1 MSAGFSFGSTPTAA
15 STQAGLFGAAPAAPA
30 TAASAG
36 FSFGGATA
44 KPSAP
49 TLTLPT
55 TSTAPASFNFG
66 TTPAA
71 ATQASTGFGFG
82 ATPAA
87 TTQASSGF
95 SFGATPAAS
104 TQASTGFSFG
114 GTSAA
119 PGASQPATG
128 FSLTVP
134 AATPAASTGFSFG
147 TPAASQPSAGFG
159 LAGAAAASSAP
170 ALTLNL
176 GAAAPASSASVG
188 LGGKLQVGLGGTVTA
203 LDGSAA
209 GGEGKTDGK
218 PPKETD
224 VPPEIVQTVQTFEKH
239 VKEQKAE
246 GEQISRHSWNSVQS
260 VGDETASLRQLL
272 AGVEASVQ
280 RHAAAAAQLKQD
292 VCALLKRAE
301 VAQRTSEI
309 SAGLQHE
316 NTAPQELFERLVQQ
330 YEADMVTYR
339 RQIDQ
344 LESLLAAADGA
355 GFVSPEEL
363 MRSIRQLHE
372 TFVWL
377 AGHLQTV
384 HEKVQALKDHYLA
397 YRRTVVGD
405 TSDVFGAAR
414 GSAAPARPVSPP
426 PPRPGPSPFAVDRN
440 AAAAAVAQAL
450 GQPPLP
456 VATPA
461 PVAGGLYG
469 PAPAAAAAPATGGL
483 FGSGSTTFG
492 AAAANPFGTPAAG
505 LKLDPPPGSKR
516 GKVN

>member
-1 MSAGFSFGSTPTAA
+1 MATGFSFGGTPASSASTGFSFGATPAA
-15 STQAGLFGAAPAAPA
+15 STGFSFGASAAKPAGTTLTLPTASSAGTGFSFGAAPAA
-30 TAASAG
+30 S
-36 FSFGGATA
+36 
-44 KPSAP
+44 
-49 TLTLPT
+49 
-55 TSTAPASFNFG
+55 
-66 TTPAA
+66 
-71 ATQASTGFGFG
+71 TQASTGFG
-82 ATPAA
+82 
-87 TTQASSGF
+87 
-95 SFGATPAAS
+95 FGATPAAS

-114 GTSAA
+114 ATPAATSAA
-119 PGASQPATG
+119 QPATG
-128 FSLTVP
+128 FSLGAP

-147 TPAASQPSAGFG
+147 SAAAPQPSTGFG
-159 LAGAAAASSAP
+159 LGTAVTSSAP

-176 GAAAPASSASVG
+176 GGAAPASSAAVG

-203 LDGSAA
+203 LDGSGSGA
-209 GGEGKTDGK
+209 EGKADGK
-218 PPKETD
+218 APKETD
-224 VPPEIVQTVQTFEKH
+224 VPPEIVQTVREFEKH

-246 GEQISRHSWNSVQS
+246 GEQIARHSWGSVQN
-260 VGDETASLRQLL
+260 VGEETAALRRLL
-272 AGVEASVQ
+272 AAVEASVQ

-344 LESLLAAADGA
+344 LESLLAAADGT

-405 TSDVFGAAR
+405 TSDVFAAR
-414 GSAAPARPVSPP
+414 SSAAPARPASPP

-450 GQPPLP
+450 GQPPPP
-456 VATPA
+456 VAAPA
-461 PVAGGLYG
+461 VGAPLYG
-469 PAPAAAAAPATGGL
+469 ATPAAAPAAGGL

-492 AAAANPFGTPAAG
+492 AAAAANPFGTAGAG

-516 GKVN
+516 GKTN